1 MTGPNTQKNTLRRR
15 TRASGDTRTVWC
27 LAVAL
32 GWWGLG
38 FALPVAAQPSE
49 DPTRDASARA
59 LFQEGLGLAE
69 HSDWQGAE
77 DRFRRALTLR
87 ASSVIAYNLASVL
100 MERGKLVEASEL
112 LRKVEHDDKVDPT
125 MRQSIRTMQAELAD
139 RIGRITVIVRDK
151 QPADSVLLDGN
162 GLLDAQLGVDI
173 PIDPGVHRL
182 SLEREGQALDS
193 HTLEIAPGGTEQVTL
208 ITPLAP
214 TPREVASATLRGPE
228 PAAAP
233 SLGVNPQND
242 REATAQPI
250 TAQWW
255 FWTGVG
261 VVTVGAIVLIALAA
275 SSAGADKAQPTFQGD
290 FAPASLKVQVAPR

>member
-1 MTGPNTQKNTLRRR
+1 MTGPNTQKHTFRRR
-15 TRASGDTRTVWC
+15 KRAYGHTRLVWC
-27 LAVAL
+27 LAGAL
-32 GWWGLG
+32 GWLALG
-38 FALPVAAQPSE
+38 FALPLAAQPSE

-59 LFQEGLGLAE
+59 LFQEGLSLAE

-100 MERGKLVEASEL
+100 VERGKLVEASEL
-112 LRKVEHDDKVDPT
+112 LRKVEHDDKVDAT
-125 MRQSIRTMQAELAD
+125 MRQSIRTLQADLAD
-139 RIGRITVIVRDK
+139 RIGRIAVIVRDK
-151 QPADSVLLDGN
+151 QPTDSVLLDGN
-162 GLLDAQLGVDI
+162 DLLDAQLGVDI

-193 HTLEIAPGGTEQVTL
+193 HTLEIAPGASEQVTL

-214 TPREVASATLRGPE
+214 TPREVASAALRAPE
-228 PAAAP
+228 PSAAP
-233 SLGVNPQND
+233 SLGVNPQSD
-242 REATAQPI
+242 REGTARPI

-261 VVTVGAIVLIALAA
+261 VVTVGAIVLVALAA
-275 SSAGADKAQPTFQGD
+275 SSGGANKAQPAFQGD
-290 FAPASLKVQVAPR
+290 FAPASLNVQVAPR